1 MTASGRPSPGRR
13 ADHLAISRH
22 IRPGEL
28 VLDVGCGDGQLMELL
43 QQDRGARTRGLE
55 VEQAGVNR
63 CVAKGLAV
71 VQGDAD
77 RDLPVY
83 PDDAFDAAILSKTIQ
98 EMARPKFVLGELSRI
113 ARRVIVSFRNYGHWR
128 VRASL
133 LTSGRIPALGAN
145 RAWWSDG
152 ARRPCTARDMAEL
165 AEELGLS
172 LTAITAA
179 SGATGDRRSLTRFNW
194 TAEELVFV
202 LERGERPGALL
213 SAAPEPSQHDP

>member
-1 MTASGRPSPGRR
+1 MKSAPGSSSIRRPDHVAIAQFIKPG
-13 ADHLAISRH
+13 D
-22 IRPGEL
+22 L

-43 QQDRGARTRGLE
+43 QSERKARTRGLE
-55 VEQAGVNR
+55 VEQSGVNR

-98 EMARPKFVLGELSRI
+98 EMARPKFVLDELARI

-133 LTSGRIPALGAN
+133 LTSGRIPSLGAN

-165 AEELGLS
+165 AAELGLE
-172 LTAITAA
+172 LAAIAPVGGVPAAA
-179 SGATGDRRSLTRFNW
+179 SALTRFNW

-202 LERGERPGALL
+202 LERGAK
-213 SAAPEPSQHDP
+213 

>member
-1 MTASGRPSPGRR
+1 MKSGPGSHGMRR
-13 ADHLAISRH
+13 ADHVAIAQF
-22 IRPGEL
+22 INPGEL

-43 QQDRGARTRGLE
+43 QSERGARTRGLE

-83 PDDAFDAAILSKTIQ
+83 PDAAFDAAILSKTIQ
-98 EMARPKFVLGELSRI
+98 ELARPKFVLAELSRI
-113 ARRVIVSFRNYGHWR
+113 ARRVIVSFRNYGHWK
-128 VRASL
+128 VRTRL
-133 LTSGRIPALGAN
+133 LTTGRIPSLATNSG
-145 RAWWSDG
+145 WWSDG

-165 AEELGLS
+165 AHELGLEVA
-172 LTAITAA
+172 TAMAV
-179 SGATGDRRSLTRFNW
+179 SGTPVKAHALARLNW

-202 LERGERPGALL
+202 LER
-213 SAAPEPSQHDP
+213 SANKAT

>member
-1 MTASGRPSPGRR
+1 MKPSLTRRP
-13 ADHLAISRH
+13 DHVAIAQF
-22 IRPGEL
+22 IRKGDL

-43 QQDRGARTRGLE
+43 QAERGARTRGLE

-77 RDLPVY
+77 NDLPVY

-98 EMARPKFVLGELSRI
+98 ELARPKFVLGELSRI

-128 VRASL
+128 VRMSL
-133 LTSGRIPALGAN
+133 LTTGRVPSLSSTAN
-145 RAWWSDG
+145 GWWSDG
-152 ARRPCTARDMAEL
+152 ARRPCSARDMAEL
-165 AEELGLS
+165 ARDLGLR
-172 LTAITAA
+172 LAAISPVGGRTSAA
-179 SGATGDRRSLTRFNW
+179 GALPWLNW

-202 LERGERPGALL
+202 LERDAP
-213 SAAPEPSQHDP
+213 AAEAA

>member
-1 MTASGRPSPGRR
+1 LARFLPDFGRPALAPAADFFRPRR
-13 ADHLAISRH
+13 VLARDGTNARAVH
-22 IRPGEL
+22 
-28 VLDVGCGDGQLMELL
+28 CGNAKRQPQE
-43 QQDRGARTRGLE
+43 DRGMRKTFILTCIA
-55 VEQAGVNR
+55 AG
-63 CVAKGLAV
+63 AMLTMIAQTMLPEAYFKGGTIIGLATML
-71 VQGDAD
+71 GF
-77 RDLPVY
+77 L
-83 PDDAFDAAILSKTIQ
+83 AAILSKTIQ

-165 AEELGLS
+165 AEEVGLS

-202 LERGERPGALL
+202 QIGRASWRERVLR
-213 SAAPEPSQHDP
+213 

>member
-1 MTASGRPSPGRR
+1 
-13 ADHLAISRH
+13 
-22 IRPGEL
+22 
-28 VLDVGCGDGQLMELL
+28 MELL
-43 QQDRGARTRGLE
+43 QQERGARTRGLE
-55 VEQAGVNR
+55 VEQSGVNR

-83 PDDAFDAAILSKTIQ
+83 PDNAFDAAILSKTIQ

-128 VRASL
+128 VRISL
-133 LTSGRIPALGAN
+133 LTSGRIPALGSN
-145 RAWWSDG
+145 RAWWSEG

-165 AEELGLS
+165 ASEVGLS

-179 SGATGDRRSLTRFNW
+179 SGASGDEGSLTLFNW

-202 LERGERPGALL
+202 LERRIPPPQQALSTVEAL
-213 SAAPEPSQHDP
+213 AHPE

>member
-1 MTASGRPSPGRR
+1 MKSTATRRP
-13 ADHLAISRH
+13 DHVAISQF
-22 IRPGEL
+22 INAGEL

-43 QQDRGARTRGLE
+43 QSERGARTRGLE

-77 RDLPVY
+77 NDLPVY

-98 EMARPKFVLGELSRI
+98 ELARPKFVLDELARI

-128 VRASL
+128 VRATL
-133 LTSGRIPALGAN
+133 LTTGRIPSLSSTN

-165 AEELGLS
+165 ASAIGLKLS
-172 LTAITAA
+172 AIAPVGGQPVSA
-179 SGATGDRRSLTRFNW
+179 EALSRMNW

-202 LERGERPGALL
+202 LERAETT
-213 SAAPEPSQHDP
+213 

>member
-1 MTASGRPSPGRR
+1 MKTGPGSSSIRR
-13 ADHLAISRH
+13 ADHVAIAQF
-22 IRPGEL
+22 INPGDL

-43 QQDRGARTRGLE
+43 QAERQARTRGLE

-98 EMARPKFVLGELSRI
+98 EMARPKFVMDELARI

-128 VRASL
+128 VRSAL
-133 LTSGRIPALGAN
+133 LTSGRIPSLGSN

-165 AEELGLS
+165 AAELGLR
-172 LTAITAA
+172 LTAIAPVG
-179 SGATGDRRSLTRFNW
+179 GAPAGAEALTRFNW

-202 LERGERPGALL
+202 LERGAGAD
-213 SAAPEPSQHDP
+213 E

>member
-1 MTASGRPSPGRR
+1 MTDPLRPSPGRR

-22 IRPGEL
+22 IRRGEL

-43 QQDRGARTRGLE
+43 QQECGARTRGLE
-55 VEQAGVNR
+55 VEQTGVNR

-128 VRASL
+128 VRTSL

-165 AEELGLS
+165 AEELGLCLS
-172 LTAITAA
+172 AITAA
-179 SGATGDRRSLTRFNW
+179 SGASGDRRSLTRFNW

-202 LERGERPGALL
+202 LERGQRAAHPTGAPREGRLTGK
-213 SAAPEPSQHDP
+213 